1 MASGISRNE
10 ATDHSISHRLSIRQ
24 QFGKTITRSYRFPTK
39 DRLAFLK
46 VWEIMGEGRYTWTV
60 PIQLL
65 KLFIAEERER
75 VVELNELMNVG

>member
-1 MASGISRNE
+1 
-10 ATDHSISHRLSIRQ
+10 
-24 QFGKTITRSYRFPTK
+24 
-39 DRLAFLK
+39 
-46 VWEIMGEGRYTWTV
+46 V